1 MNAQDMLENA
11 LLDACGLLE
20 TDEQAA
26 FEEAFARAPESVK
39 AQIRREQSRFAD
51 LTELLPNVK
60 PRPEL
65 RRLVI
70 DAVRDAAKR
79 EHTDLT
85 LALTAADSA
94 PRIRPGD
101 IRRRKTVRYWRVA
114 TIVLAASTVFVSAVT
129 LELKDQIN
137 QLGDQ
142 LSTNTSADFFLR
154 FGEMPGLRQA
164 MLNPSSQ
171 RITFSPVDASSGATA
186 ALFLDPDQG
195 IGYLVTNR
203 LPKLKSGTY
212 EVVAVGEHNEIL
224 RSISAFKSNGETDG
238 HEFKLTPDI
247 GGSLAIAMRN
257 DTGELELVMIV
268 A

>member
-1 MNAQDMLENA
+1 MNAQELLENA
-11 LLDACGLLE
+11 LMDACGLLE
-20 TDEQAA
+20 SDEQAS
-26 FEEAFARAPESVK
+26 FEEAFARAPESIK

-70 DAVRDAAKR
+70 DAVRQAAN
-79 EHTDLT
+79 EHRGR
-85 LALTAADSA
+85 LALTSADPESSVL
-94 PRIRPGD
+94 PGD
-101 IRRRKTVRYWRVA
+101 IHRRKTVRYWRVA

-137 QLGDQ
+137 RLGDQ

-171 RITFSPVDASSGATA
+171 RITFKPVDASSEATA

-195 IGYLVTNR
+195 IGYLVSNR
-203 LPKLKSGTY
+203 LPKLESGSY
-212 EVVAVGEHNEIL
+212 EIVAIGENNEIL
-224 RSISAFKSNGETDG
+224 RSISSFDSNGETDG
-238 HEFKLTPDI
+238 HEFKLTPDV
-247 GGSLAIAMRN
+247 GRALAIATRN
-257 DTGELELVMIV
+257 ASGALELVMII